1 MKKILKAIPVALAAL
16 LAAGTLPA
24 VAVAAD
30 EYEINVE
37 KELEAAEEETEEKA
51 EEAESEDSSETT
63 ENAED
68 AEDAEDTEKSDEEE
82 TEEIEDKDTEDK
94 DTEDQES
101 ENAQT
106 ATDGQSDD
114 KKDDEKEEQE
124 KDKETKEETE
134 EEEHETYSLE
144 IYLYK
149 ELGARTEDMPKPMAE
164 QIGAIKTYVEGNTVD
179 YTDMKVNGASLED
192 LDIDLPEEI
201 TEDTTIYIYYDVDG
215 NVVRDRIEG

>member
-1 MKKILKAIPVALAAL
+1 MKKTLKAIPVALAAL

-37 KELEAAEEETEEKA
+37 KELEASEEEA

-68 AEDAEDTEKSDEEE
+68 AEDEEDTEKSEEEE
-82 TEEIEDKDTEDK
+82 TEDIEDKDTEDK
-94 DTEDQES
+94 DAEDQES
-101 ENAQT
+101 EDAQT
-106 ATDGQSDD
+106 ATDGLSDD

-124 KDKETKEETE
+124 KDKETKESKEETE
-134 EEEHETYSLE
+134 EEEHETYSLD

-192 LDIDLPEEI
+192 LDIELPEEI